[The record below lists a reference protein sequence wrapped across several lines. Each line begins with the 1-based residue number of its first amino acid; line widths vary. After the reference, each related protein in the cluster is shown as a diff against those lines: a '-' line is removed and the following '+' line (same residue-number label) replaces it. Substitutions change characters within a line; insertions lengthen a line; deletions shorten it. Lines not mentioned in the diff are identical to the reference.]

1 MNTYYVATLASYVLV
16 EAENERQ
23 ARAQGLAALRDLYAE
38 RRDRTGLAARIEIRT
53 VRLATPEEIELC
65 AWHHESLKREKRQ

>member
-1 MNTYYVATLASYVLV
+1 MNTYDGATLASYVLV

-23 ARAQGLAALRDLYAE
+23 ARAQGLVALRDLYAE
-38 RRDRTGLAARIEIRT
+38 RQDRTSLAAQIEIRT

-65 AWHHESLKREKRQ
+65 TWHHESLKREQRQ

>member
-65 AWHHESLKREKRQ
+65 TWHHESLKRENRR